1 MILTKKMYKK
11 CKGKTIKMKINHF
24 NISIIKS
31 ILRIVGSIVTIILS
45 MVEVKFAIISLGAF
59 YVMAELLGILE
70 EVFDKRKEE
79 EK

>member
-1 MILTKKMYKK
+1 
-11 CKGKTIKMKINHF
+11 MKINHF

-31 ILRIVGSIVTIILS
+31 ILRIIGSIVTVVLS
-45 MVEVKFAIISLGAF
+45 MVDVKFAIISLGAF

-79 EK
+79 EKYI

>member
-1 MILTKKMYKK
+1 MYKQ

-45 MVEVKFAIISLGAF
+45 MVETKLAIISLGAF

>member
-1 MILTKKMYKK
+1 
-11 CKGKTIKMKINHF
+11 MKINHF

-31 ILRIVGSIVTIILS
+31 ILRIIGSIVTVVLS
-45 MVEVKFAIISLGAF
+45 MVDVKFAIISLGAF

>member
-1 MILTKKMYKK
+1 MYKK
-11 CKGKTIKMKINHF
+11 CKGKAIKMKINHF

-70 EVFDKRKEE
+70 EVFDKRKE
-79 EK
+79 K

>member
-1 MILTKKMYKK
+1 MYKK

-31 ILRIVGSIVTIILS
+31 ILRIIGSIVTIILS

-70 EVFDKRKEE
+70 EVFDKRKE
-79 EK
+79 K

>member
-1 MILTKKMYKK
+1 MYKK

>member
-1 MILTKKMYKK
+1 M
-11 CKGKTIKMKINHF
+11 NHF

-45 MVEVKFAIISLGAF
+45 MVDVKFAIISLGAF

-70 EVFDKRKEE
+70 EVFDKRKE
-79 EK
+79 K

>member
-1 MILTKKMYKK
+1 M
-11 CKGKTIKMKINHF
+11 NHF

-70 EVFDKRKEE
+70 EVFDKRKE
-79 EK
+79 K

>member
-1 MILTKKMYKK
+1 MYKK
-11 CKGKTIKMKINHF
+11 YKGKTIKMKINHF

-45 MVEVKFAIISLGAF
+45 MVDAKFAIISLGAF
-59 YVMAELLGILE
+59 CVMAELLGILE

>member
-1 MILTKKMYKK
+1 M
-11 CKGKTIKMKINHF
+11 NHF

-31 ILRIVGSIVTIILS
+31 ILRIIGSIVTIILS
-45 MVEVKFAIISLGAF
+45 MVDVKFAIISLGAF

>member
-1 MILTKKMYKK
+1 MYKK

-70 EVFDKRKEE
+70 EVFDKRKE
-79 EK
+79 K

>member
-1 MILTKKMYKK
+1 MYKK

-31 ILRIVGSIVTIILS
+31 ILRIIGSIVTIILS
-45 MVEVKFAIISLGAF
+45 MVEVKFAIISLGTF

>member
-1 MILTKKMYKK
+1 MYKK

-45 MVEVKFAIISLGAF
+45 MVDVKFAIISLGAF

-70 EVFDKRKEE
+70 EVFDKRKE
-79 EK
+79 K

>member
-1 MILTKKMYKK
+1 MYKK

-31 ILRIVGSIVTIILS
+31 ILRIVGSIVTVVLS
-45 MVEVKFAIISLGAF
+45 MVDVKFAIISLGAF

>member
-1 MILTKKMYKK
+1 MYKK

-31 ILRIVGSIVTIILS
+31 ILRIIGSIVTIILS
-45 MVEVKFAIISLGAF
+45 MVETKLAIISLGAF

>member
-11 CKGKTIKMKINHF
+11 CKGKTIRMKINHF

-45 MVEVKFAIISLGAF
+45 MVDVKFAIISLDAF

>member
-1 MILTKKMYKK
+1 MYKK

-31 ILRIVGSIVTIILS
+31 ILRIIGSIVTIILS
-45 MVEVKFAIISLGAF
+45 MVDVKFAIISLGAF

-70 EVFDKRKEE
+70 EVFDKRKE
-79 EK
+79 K

>member
-1 MILTKKMYKK
+1 
-11 CKGKTIKMKINHF
+11 MKINHF

-45 MVEVKFAIISLGAF
+45 VVETKLAIISLGAF

-70 EVFDKRKEE
+70 EVFDKRKE
-79 EK
+79 K

>member
-1 MILTKKMYKK
+1 
-11 CKGKTIKMKINHF
+11 MKINHF

-31 ILRIVGSIVTIILS
+31 ILRIIGSIVTIILS

-79 EK
+79 EKMLNIL

>member
-1 MILTKKMYKK
+1 MYKK

-45 MVEVKFAIISLGAF
+45 MVDAKFAIISLGAF
-59 YVMAELLGILE
+59 YVAAELLGILE

>member
-11 CKGKTIKMKINHF
+11 CKGKTIRMKINHF

-45 MVEVKFAIISLGAF
+45 MVDVKFAIISLGAF

-70 EVFDKRKEE
+70 EVFDKRKE
-79 EK
+79 K

>member
-1 MILTKKMYKK
+1 MYKK

-31 ILRIVGSIVTIILS
+31 ILRIIGSIVTIILS
-45 MVEVKFAIISLGAF
+45 MVDVKFAIISLGAF

>member
-1 MILTKKMYKK
+1 MYKK

-31 ILRIVGSIVTIILS
+31 ILRIVGSIVTVVLS
-45 MVEVKFAIISLGAF
+45 MVDVKFAIISLGAF

-70 EVFDKRKEE
+70 EVFDKRKE
-79 EK
+79 K

>member
-1 MILTKKMYKK
+1 
-11 CKGKTIKMKINHF
+11 MKINHF

-45 MVEVKFAIISLGAF
+45 MVDVKFAIISLGAF

>member
-1 MILTKKMYKK
+1 MILIKKMYKK
-11 CKGKTIKMKINHF
+11 YKGKTIKMKINHF

-31 ILRIVGSIVTIILS
+31 ILRIIGSIVTIILS

-70 EVFDKRKEE
+70 EVFDKRKE
-79 EK
+79 K

>member
-1 MILTKKMYKK
+1 
-11 CKGKTIKMKINHF
+11 MKINHF

-45 MVEVKFAIISLGAF
+45 MVEAKLAIISLSAF
-59 YVMAELLGILE
+59 YATAELLGILE

>member
-70 EVFDKRKEE
+70 EVFDKRKE
-79 EK
+79 K

>member
-1 MILTKKMYKK
+1 MYKK

-45 MVEVKFAIISLGAF
+45 MVDVKFAIISLGAF

>member
-11 CKGKTIKMKINHF
+11 CKGKTIRMKINHF

-31 ILRIVGSIVTIILS
+31 ILRIIGSIVTIILS
-45 MVEVKFAIISLGAF
+45 MVDVKFAIISLGAF

-70 EVFDKRKEE
+70 EVFDKK
-79 EK
+79 K